1 MRGWLVNQSGLVPVM
16 NLGITCPPSGA
27 GSESLGYFIFQE
39 LEGGEGNFYSESFSQ
54 GRWKLCLAL
63 LTLAGRSNLGKKPM
77 GGTQW
82 GSFTITR
89 VTLVTTETQQ
99 KFERSKA
106 SPPKVAT

>member
-1 MRGWLVNQSGLVPVM
+1 M
-16 NLGITCPPSGA
+16 NLSLKVG
-27 GSESLGYFIFQE
+27 GSCTDG
-39 LEGGEGNFYSESFSQ
+39 
-54 GRWKLCLAL
+54 LAL

-82 GSFTITR
+82 GSFTFTR